1 MNTFSK
7 TSFLSAALL
16 AILWPATSFAEDTD
30 QVQLIIAA
38 SKAATGGA
46 TWDQVKTWRETGK
59 ITLGGLEGTY
69 EAWFDFPDVR
79 TALTFTL
86 GPAKGAQGWN
96 GKESWSTDAS
106 NQLRVET
113 SQEAIANAVKSA
125 YQGVHSFYF
134 PGRYPAELK
143 YGGAKDNDGNPC
155 DVIVCKPK
163 DSDPFEVWFDQT
175 THYLVKMVDL
185 TGEQPQTTYFSD
197 FRQFKALT
205 IPFKT
210 KVSIGDPKY
219 DSAVES
225 QEIELNGTVA
235 AERFDPP
242 KQVVD
247 GLVFPTGKEL
257 VSIPFRL
264 VNNHIYLSA
273 SLDGKR
279 YDNIVFD
286 TGATNVVS
294 AAAAKSAG
302 IKTEGALPGGGF
314 GENVAA
320 FGLARIAVTDIG
332 GVQLKDQVFTVIDLG
347 NLSRVEGMEEDGL
360 LGYEIARRGVVTID
374 YATNTLTVMK
384 PEDFH
389 PSEKAVKIP
398 FKFNS
403 HVPMVDAEIDGIPGE
418 FQIDTGARSSISI
431 MHPFAVSNHLLEK
444 YQAKTEVIAG
454 YGLGGPARA
463 LLIRPQTLKIGSIEI
478 KEPIG
483 LIELGEKG
491 VAASTQTAG
500 NLGAGILKRFTV
512 ILDYEHQVL
521 YLEPNA
527 NFAVPDVFDRSGL
540 WCMQDEAGGLQIVDV
555 VKNSPADKAGLQA
568 GDHILGLDGTAI
580 TGAQIIDLRSK
591 LKEAPGTKVTL
602 QVDGKAG
609 KREVSLTLAELS

>member
-1 MNTFSK
+1 MNNFSNV
-7 TSFLSAALL
+7 SVLSAALL
-16 AILWPATSFAEDTD
+16 AILWPLTGFAEDTD
-30 QVQLIIAA
+30 QVQQIIAA
-38 SKAATGGA
+38 SKAATGG
-46 TWDQVKTWRETGK
+46 TNWDEVKTWRETGK
-59 ITLGGLEGTY
+59 ITLGGLAGTY

-79 TALTFTL
+79 TALTFKL

-106 NQLRVET
+106 DQLRVET

-125 YQGVHSFYF
+125 YQGVHAFYF
-134 PGRYPAELK
+134 PGRYPEELK
-143 YGGAKDNDGNPC
+143 YGGAKDNDGKPC

-205 IPFKT
+205 IPFKA

-219 DSAVES
+219 DSTVES

-235 AERFDPP
+235 AARFDPP
-242 KQVVD
+242 KQVAD
-247 GLVFPTGKEL
+247 GLVFPTGKDQ

-279 YDNIVFD
+279 YDNFVFD
-286 TGATNVVS
+286 TGATNVIS

-320 FGLARIAVTDIG
+320 FGLARIAVIEVG

-347 NLSRVEGMEEDGL
+347 NLSKVEGIPEDGL

-384 PEDFH
+384 PKDFH

-403 HVPMVDAEIDGIPGE
+403 HIPMVDAELDGVAGE

-431 MHPFAVSNHLLEK
+431 MHPFTVSNHLLEK
-444 YQAKTEVIAG
+444 YQAKIEVIAG

-463 LLIRPQTLKIGSIEI
+463 LLIRPQSLKIGSIEV

-491 VAASTQTAG
+491 GAASTQTAG

-512 ILDYEHQVL
+512 TLDYEHQVL

-527 NFAVPDVFDRSGL
+527 NFAEPDVFDRSGL

-555 VKNSPADKAGLQA
+555 VKNSPADQAGLQA

-591 LKEAPGTKVTL
+591 LKEAPGTKVML

-609 KREVSLTLAELS
+609 KRQVSLTLAELS